1 MAPCR
6 FPLWEIPW
14 NPFGNIFYLY
24 LFIFYIHNIV
34 HNVLLFY
41 SVESGRIQ
49 AQIDITLKDP
59 FQSCCVV
66 LTGIYICLFIIHKI
80 QNISKHYLIFIHFYA
95 DNVNLVGAYN
105 KHLLKWERHGLTHMF
120 LETGLSIKL
129 VQSKLLIYD
138 STIFFI
144 SLYNFIYT
152 TGFHL
157 SLMETLVP
165 SPGTILQ
172 QRPPKEPPI

>member
-1 MAPCR
+1 MLRRPYR
-6 FPLWEIPW
+6 
-14 NPFGNIFYLY
+14 Y
-24 LFIFYIHNIV
+24 
-34 HNVLLFY
+34 
-41 SVESGRIQ
+41 
-49 AQIDITLKDP
+49 
-59 FQSCCVV
+59 
-66 LTGIYICLFIIHKI
+66 IYICLFIIHKI

-129 VQSKLLIYD
+129 VQNKLLIYD
-138 STIFFI
+138 STIFFF
-144 SLYNFIYT
+144 SLYSFIYT
-152 TGFHL
+152 TGFPL

>member
-66 LTGIYICLFIIHKI
+66 LTGIYIYMSIYYTKI

-95 DNVNLVGAYN
+95 DNVNLVGAYG

-129 VQSKLLIYD
+129 VQNI
-138 STIFFI
+138 INI
-144 SLYNFIYT
+144 SFYNF
-152 TGFHL
+152 F
-157 SLMETLVP
+157 
-165 SPGTILQ
+165 
-172 QRPPKEPPI
+172 